1 MTDRL
6 QHLLSI
12 LDLEKIDQNLFR
24 GQSGNSRWQRVFG
37 GHVIAQALVAAHR
50 SVAPERFI
58 HSLHA
63 YFIRP
68 GDPDRPIIY
77 EVEPLRDGRSFSVR
91 RVVAKQNGVAILS
104 FSSSFQVD
112 EPGLD
117 YQRPMPKNLPQPE
130 TLSGEHAIDQAIL
143 ESAPENIRNY
153 WNEQRPFLIRPID
166 LEDYLTRDKHQP
178 VQRCWFKLN
187 GKVASTRSLN
197 SALLAY
203 LSDMTLLD
211 TSLIVHGL
219 SIFTPGLIP
228 ASLDHSMWFHRPFS
242 LDDWM
247 LYDIESPNTHGAR
260 GLSEGYI
267 YTRDG
272 KLIASVAQEGLIR
285 LVEPK
290 S

>member
-1 MTDRL
+1 MTGRL

-12 LDLEKIDQNLFR
+12 LDLEKIVQNLFR
-24 GQSGNSRWQRVFG
+24 GQSGNSRWLRVFG

-50 SVAPERFI
+50 SVAPDRFI

>member
-50 SVAPERFI
+50 SVAPDRFI

-130 TLSGEHAIDQAIL
+130 TLSGEHVIDQAIL

>member
-50 SVAPERFI
+50 SVAPDRFI

-242 LDDWM
+242 LNDWM

>member
-50 SVAPERFI
+50 SVAPDRFI

-285 LVEPK
+285 LVKTK

>member
-24 GQSGNSRWQRVFG
+24 GQSGNSHWQRVIG
-37 GHVIAQALVAAHR
+37 GHVIAHALVAAHR
-50 SVAPERFI
+50 SVAPDRFI

-178 VQRCWFKLN
+178 VQRCCSNLMEKSPVREVSIPLC
-187 GKVASTRSLN
+187 
-197 SALLAY
+197 LL
-203 LSDMTLLD
+203 
-211 TSLIVHGL
+211 
-219 SIFTPGLIP
+219 IFPT
-228 ASLDHSMWFHRPFS
+228 
-242 LDDWM
+242 
-247 LYDIESPNTHGAR
+247 
-260 GLSEGYI
+260 
-267 YTRDG
+267 
-272 KLIASVAQEGLIR
+272 
-285 LVEPK
+285 
-290 S
+290 

>member
-50 SVAPERFI
+50 SVAPDRFI

-285 LVEPK
+285 LVKPK

>member
-285 LVEPK
+285 LVKTK

>member
-50 SVAPERFI
+50 SVAPDRFI

-130 TLSGEHAIDQAIL
+130 TLSGEHAINQAIL

-285 LVEPK
+285 LVKTK

>member
-24 GQSGNSRWQRVFG
+24 GKSGNSRWQRVFG
-37 GHVIAQALVAAHR
+37 GHVIAQALIAAHR
-50 SVAPERFI
+50 SVAPDRFI

-68 GDPDRPIIY
+68 GDPDHPIIY

-117 YQRPMPKNLPQPE
+117 YQRPMPQNLPEPE
-130 TLSGEHAIDQAIL
+130 TLTGEAAIDRAII

-153 WNEQRPFLIRPID
+153 WNEQRPFIIRPID
-166 LEDYLTRDKHQP
+166 LDEYLKRQKHQP
-178 VQRCWFKLN
+178 IQRCWFKLN
-187 GKVASTRSLN
+187 GKVDSGRSLN

-211 TSLIVHGL
+211 TSLLVHGL
-219 SIFTPGLIP
+219 SIFTPGIIP
-228 ASLDHSMWFHRPFS
+228 ASLDHSMWFHRSFS

-247 LYDIESPNTHGAR
+247 LYDIESPNTSGAR
-260 GLSEGYI
+260 GLSQGYI
-267 YTRDG
+267 YTREG

-285 LVEPK
+285 FIK
-290 S
+290 TK

>member
-50 SVAPERFI
+50 SVAPDRFI

-130 TLSGEHAIDQAIL
+130 TLSGEHAINQAIL

>member
-1 MTDRL
+1 
-6 QHLLSI
+6 
-12 LDLEKIDQNLFR
+12 
-24 GQSGNSRWQRVFG
+24 
-37 GHVIAQALVAAHR
+37 
-50 SVAPERFI
+50 
-58 HSLHA
+58 
-63 YFIRP
+63 
-68 GDPDRPIIY
+68 
-77 EVEPLRDGRSFSVR
+77 
-91 RVVAKQNGVAILS
+91 S

-112 EPGLD
+112 ESGLD

-242 LDDWM
+242 LNDWM

>member
-50 SVAPERFI
+50 SVTPDRFI

-117 YQRPMPKNLPQPE
+117 YQRPMPENLPQPE

-166 LEDYLTRDKHQP
+166 LEDYLKRDKHQP

-187 GKVASTRSLN
+187 GQVDNTRSLN

>member
-50 SVAPERFI
+50 SVAPDRFI

-285 LVEPK
+285 LVKVK

>member
-50 SVAPERFI
+50 SVAPDRFI

>member
-1 MTDRL
+1 MSDRL

-50 SVAPERFI
+50 SVAPDRFI

-77 EVEPLRDGRSFSVR
+77 EAEPLRDGRSFSVR

-104 FSSSFQVD
+104 FSASFQID
-112 EPGLD
+112 EPGLE
-117 YQRPMPKNLPQPE
+117 YQRPMPENLPEPE
-130 TLSGEHAIDQAIL
+130 ILSGDRAIDQAIL
-143 ESAPENIRNY
+143 ESAPETIRNY
-153 WNEQRPFLIRPID
+153 WNQQRPFLIRPID
-166 LEDYLTRDKHQP
+166 LEDYLNRDKHRP
-178 VQRCWFKLN
+178 IQRCWFKLN
-187 GKVASTRSLN
+187 GKVDSTRSLN

-247 LYDIESPNTHGAR
+247 LYDIESPNTNGAR
-260 GLSEGYI
+260 GLAQGYI

>member
-1 MTDRL
+1 MCYTR
-6 QHLLSI
+6 
-12 LDLEKIDQNLFR
+12 
-24 GQSGNSRWQRVFG
+24 
-37 GHVIAQALVAAHR
+37 
-50 SVAPERFI
+50 
-58 HSLHA
+58 SLHDA
-63 YFIRP
+63 LPFYFIRP
-68 GDPDRPIIY
+68 GDPDHPIIY
-77 EVEPLRDGRSFSVR
+77 EVEPLRDVRCFSVR

-260 GLSEGYI
+260 GFSQGYI

-272 KLIASVAQEGLIR
+272 TLIDRKSV
-285 LVEPK
+285 V
-290 S
+290 

>member
-12 LDLEKIDQNLFR
+12 MDLEKIDQNLFR
-24 GQSGNSRWQRVFG
+24 GQSGNSHWQRVFG

-50 SVAPERFI
+50 SVAPDRFI

-68 GDPDRPIIY
+68 GDPDHPIIY

-117 YQRPMPKNLPQPE
+117 YQRPMPENLPQPE
-130 TLSGEHAIDQAIL
+130 TLSGEQAIDKAIL
-143 ESAPENIRNY
+143 ESAPDNIRDY
-153 WNEQRPFLIRPID
+153 WNEQRPFLIRPVD
-166 LEDYLTRDKHQP
+166 LDDYLNRDKHRP

-187 GKVASTRSLN
+187 GKVAPARSLN

-219 SIFTPGLIP
+219 SVLTPGLIP

-260 GLSEGYI
+260 GFSQGYI

-272 KLIASVAQEGLIR
+272 TLIASVAQEGLIR
-285 LVEPK
+285 LVSPK
-290 S
+290 P

>member
-50 SVAPERFI
+50 SVAPDRFI

-112 EPGLD
+112 ESGLD

>member
-50 SVAPERFI
+50 SVAPDRFI

-285 LVEPK
+285 LVKAK

>member
-50 SVAPERFI
+50 SVAPDRFI

-228 ASLDHSMWFHRPFS
+228 ASLDHSMWFHRSFS

>member
-50 SVAPERFI
+50 SVAPDRFI

-68 GDPDRPIIY
+68 GDPERPIIY